1 MAAGEKLHTGTFYL
15 ALIPPKLH
23 FMPLDSSIFL
33 LIFFFFWLKMEIL
46 LLVAQR
52 T

>member
-1 MAAGEKLHTGTFYL
+1 MASGEKLHTGIFYL

-33 LIFFFFWLKMEIL
+33 LIFFFWLKMEIL
-46 LLVAQR
+46 LPVAQG